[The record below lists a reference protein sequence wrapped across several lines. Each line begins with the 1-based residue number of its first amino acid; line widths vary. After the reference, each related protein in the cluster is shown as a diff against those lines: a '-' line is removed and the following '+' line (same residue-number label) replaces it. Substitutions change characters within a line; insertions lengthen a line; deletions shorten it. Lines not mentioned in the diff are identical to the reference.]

1 MEFSLSV
8 SSETDMPHMREYAQ
22 EPPLMFSAAPPLLW
36 AVHSPITSSMPPFTT
51 SMPSQTTRPFTTNML
66 PSTVRASPSGM
77 VRELS

>member
-36 AVHSPITSSMPPFTT
+36 AVHSPIISSMPPFTT
-51 SMPSQTTRPFTTNML
+51 VYAVADHAAVLPRICCRP
-66 PSTVRASPSGM
+66 R
-77 VRELS
+77 